1 MPRFRY
7 RTSALTGP
15 WRDSAREAMRD
26 AAKAKQAVLDDAEP
40 SGLRWIVP
48 GSIEGMNGE
57 PARASL
63 KS

>member
-15 WRDSAREAMRD
+15 WRDSAEEAMRD
-26 AAKAKQAVLDDAEP
+26 AAKAKQAVLDEDEP

-48 GSIEGMNGE
+48 GSIEGRNGAAE
-57 PARASL
+57 KLSV
-63 KS
+63 